1 MLIAALAGSLIGALA
16 GLIPAIGT
24 FVSLLLVYPWLVEM
38 SVPEIIAFFVCLSSV
53 SQFTGSVPALMLKI
67 PGESSSIIA
76 IKESTEIQK
85 RGELGDA
92 IALTAVGSFLAGL
105 GAALFTIVF
114 IGVLDSVSLLAFSN
128 TFLTVILMGL
138 VALFCL
144 NNENPVSHN
153 IIMIAAGLLLGF
165 VGFNSTFNTNFA
177 SFGISELQTGL
188 PLYPV
193 ITGLFVVNELSK
205 SNFDVKP
212 PEFKFT
218 TSLRQFHWSSWLR
231 GTVLGYLC
239 GFLPM
244 AGKIIG
250 TTTGYAWERALKK
263 TTSLRRLLNA
273 ESANNSAIISSLL
286 PLLLFGIPITLGEAL
301 IFDIVELKDF
311 TFTINTSEQLFR
323 DILPSII
330 LANFIGLIIAWP
342 LAKQS
347 LVIFKLNSTAIFV
360 CIGFILI
367 VTNVYI
373 GSLSN
378 QIVYYVV
385 VLALSSGAGYV
396 LRRWDTMPL
405 IFAFILNDAIISNTY
420 RFYLLNF

>member
-24 FVSLLLVYPWLVEM
+24 FVSLLLAYPWLVEM

-76 IKESTEIQK
+76 IKESTEIQQ

-114 IGVLDSVSLLAFSN
+114 IGVLDGVSLLAFSN
-128 TFLTVILMGL
+128 TFLTVILIGL
-138 VALFCL
+138 VVLFCL

-153 IIMIAAGLLLGF
+153 ILMIALGLLLGF

-205 SNFDVKP
+205 SNFNVSP

-218 TSLRQFHWSSWLR
+218 TSLQRFHWGSWLR

-250 TTTGYAWERALKK
+250 TTTGYAWERALK

-347 LVIFKLNSTAIFV
+347 LIIFKLNSTAIFIF
-360 CIGFILI
+360 IGI
-367 VTNVYI
+367 VLVFTNVYI

-378 QIVYYVV
+378 QIGYYVI
-385 VLALSSGAGYV
+385 VLALSSVIGYM